1 MCLAWFDIPS
11 GESVL
16 KFKDLVLSYDA
27 LYEGGGTDTRDGH
40 VEGFAIF
47 LTKKKMESFA
57 KRALKMDYELVGS
70 VD

>member
-1 MCLAWFDIPS
+1 MIFEKTYKRVVYIS
-11 GESVL
+11 GS
-16 KFKDLVLSYDA
+16 
-27 LYEGGGTDTRDGH
+27 GTDTRDGH